1 MIGVD
6 RNAWALDTLGLSLAA
21 MAHIVAQM
29 ACLNE
34 EYLARAGSQ
43 HSIVSRIAHCALR
56 SAWSPCRHSMLYWQD
71 SKLGAVLTG
80 RHGAIIDAFRGPLRR
95 RSSRLY
101 AFVETSSVLA
111 LDGDHQMTCA
121 NDSDRR

>member
-34 EYLARAGSQ
+34 EYLARAGSAL
-43 HSIVSRIAHCALR
+43 RIAEC
-56 SAWSPCRHSMLYWQD
+56 
-71 SKLGAVLTG
+71 VE
-80 RHGAIIDAFRGPLRR
+80 PLQTHNN
-95 RSSRLY
+95 
-101 AFVETSSVLA
+101 VVLA
-111 LDGDHQMTCA
+111 
-121 NDSDRR
+121 R

>member
-1 MIGVD
+1 MIDVD

-43 HSIVSRIAHCALR
+43 HSIVSRIAEC
-56 SAWSPCRHSMLYWQD
+56 
-71 SKLGAVLTG
+71 VE
-80 RHGAIIDAFRGPLRR
+80 PLQT
-95 RSSRLY
+95 LN
-101 AFVETSSVLA
+101 V
-111 LDGDHQMTCA
+111 A
-121 NDSDRR
+121 NLVRC